1 MDSFYFGLDPLFWV
15 HVKVFISDILALN
28 EATNHKNVYKFNGH
42 VIRSV
47 DICGIIIGVEQ
58 KYNSVTYTI
67 DDSTGTIACR
77 LWRESAV
84 MENSLSLGTCI
95 QVTGYITNFRNK
107 RLINVQDLNHIT
119 DPNMEILHY
128 LQVLDLKKNHYSEP
142 FQVPQPIIENI
153 ESIKEEIK
161 MENGTNAHIITL
173 SQDTSNIID
182 RQGYQR
188 FLLQYI
194 KDTYGEEPFEINY
207 LQQTES
213 LYRMAKPLL
222 QHELRQE
229 PTKEQLDQL
238 IIDSVNQ
245 LHQQQDL
252 INVRNMATCY
262 QAINEDSRLI
272 KTIEKVIRETMN
284 QNNNEYSSF
293 DLGGIRKNFIH
304 TKTREILPS
313 HPESKI
319 DECLNKMVENST
331 LYLTGPYEYRL
342 LE

>member
-1 MDSFYFGLDPLFWV
+1 
-15 HVKVFISDILALN
+15 
-28 EATNHKNVYKFNGH
+28 
-42 VIRSV
+42 
-47 DICGIIIGVEQ
+47 
-58 KYNSVTYTI
+58 
-67 DDSTGTIACR
+67 
-77 LWRESAV
+77 

-119 DPNMEILHY
+119 DPNIEILHH
-128 LQVLDLKKNHYSEP
+128 LQVLNLKQNHYKDP

-153 ESIKEEIK
+153 EFIKEEIK
-161 MENGTNAHIITL
+161 MNNEVNAHIITL
-173 SQDTSNIID
+173 SQDTSNMID

-194 KDTYGEEPFEINY
+194 QDTYGEEPFEINY
-207 LQQTES
+207 LQRTES

-222 QHELRQE
+222 QYELRQE

-238 IIDSVNQ
+238 IIDTVDQ
-245 LHQQQDL
+245 LHRQQDL
-252 INVRNMATCY
+252 INFENRTTCY
-262 QAINEDSRLI
+262 QAINEDSQLI
-272 KTIEKVIRETMN
+272 KTIEKVIRETMD

-293 DLGGIRKNFIH
+293 DLGGIQKNFIQ

-313 HPESKI
+313 HSESKI
-319 DECLNKMVENST
+319 DECLNKMVENSI